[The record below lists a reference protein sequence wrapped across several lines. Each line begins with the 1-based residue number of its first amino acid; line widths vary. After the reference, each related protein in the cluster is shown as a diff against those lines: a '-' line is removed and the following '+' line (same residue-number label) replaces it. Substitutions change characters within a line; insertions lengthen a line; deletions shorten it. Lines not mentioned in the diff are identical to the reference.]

1 MKLNNDLY
9 EYDKAA
15 ALLAILDILRRFGDD
30 HNKREMQDKLL
41 DEYGIKVSRN
51 TFAAKLRTLDRCGY
65 TLRESEDGT
74 HYIFEGREFTDAQ
87 LRVLIDCLINNGVVG
102 SETAKKMI
110 SELCDLGSEALR
122 NKCGSFQKRVAGRK
136 RSFDAV
142 TENLGIIQRA
152 IGGNAKILCNYKVYN
167 KMLNLVN
174 KYPKDITVSPF
185 ELTLANG
192 RYILICAVDGQ
203 DDLSHFYIDKLC
215 DIRPIKEPAL
225 NARKFLSA
233 LGYNDMN
240 EYISSQPVLCGG
252 RKERF
257 TLKID
262 NSIINDF
269 IEDFGGE
276 FRKLADHR
284 ENDGYATV
292 LTITT
297 SQDSLRRLIMPY
309 FDKIVVLDRPEFY
322 AELKEWFDT
331 GMHIQRMT
339 ALPEE
344 HSHWRGMVCR
354 TFEEA
359 IRYCEIHDR
368 NVIDFGLG
376 RIIGQV
382 DLSQLAR
389 TDWLESV
396 ILKNVDITG
405 QRFPT
410 ELTELRRISLI
421 NCKYDMETVTE
432 LENVTGLRLTN
443 LSAEELALLSKKTN
457 ITRFALIAHM
467 IKPGKYDLEKTG
479 NVKDLA
485 FLKEWKDLERLEI
498 DGYQELE
505 DISAL
510 ADKAGLRTLILRGC
524 PKVTDISFVKGF
536 TNLKRL
542 TVSGTAISE
551 DQLMEISKAL
561 PGCTVDTGDHRYIC
575 GEKKERER
583 RDFRARRS

>member
-110 SELCDLGSEALR
+110 SELCDLGSESLR
-122 NKCGSFQKRVAGRK
+122 NSCGSFQKRVAGRK
-136 RSFDAV
+136 RSSDAV
-142 TENLGIIQRA
+142 TENLGLIQRA

-167 KMLNLVN
+167 KMLNPVN

-192 RYILICAVDGQ
+192 RYVLICAIDGE
-203 DDLSHFYIDKLC
+203 DDLSHFFIDKLC
-215 DIRPIKEPAL
+215 DIRLKKEPAL

-269 IEDFGGE
+269 IEDFGGD
-276 FRKLADHR
+276 FRKVADHK

-292 LTITT
+292 LSVTT

-309 FDKIVVLDRPEFY
+309 FDKIVVLDRPDFY
-322 AELKEWFDT
+322 EKLKEWFNS
-331 GMHIQRMT
+331 GMHLQRMT
-339 ALPEE
+339 ELAKQNRP
-344 HSHWRGMVCR
+344 WRGMLCK

-359 IRYCEIHDR
+359 VRYCEINDTHF
-368 NVIDFGLG
+368 IDFGMMKNSG
-376 RIIGQV
+376 NV
-382 DLSQLAR
+382 DLSLLAR
-389 TDWLESV
+389 TDWIESV
-396 ILKNVDITG
+396 TLKNVDITG
-405 QRFPT
+405 QRFPA
-410 ELTELRRISLI
+410 ELTDLRRISLI
-421 NCKYDMETVTE
+421 NCKYDMEMITE
-432 LENVTGLRLTN
+432 LENVTELRLTD

-457 ITRFALIAHM
+457 ITRFELLALGRR
-467 IKPGKYDLEKTG
+467 PYEVDLEKVG
-479 NVKDLA
+479 DVKDLG
-485 FLKEWKDLERLEI
+485 FLKDWNDLKKLEI
-498 DGYQELE
+498 GGYQELE
-505 DISAL
+505 DVSAL
-510 ADKAGLRTLILRGC
+510 ADKTELERISLWDC
-524 PKVTDISFVKGF
+524 PKVTDISFVKEF

-551 DQLMEISKAL
+551 EQLIEISKAL
-561 PGCTVDTGDHRYIC
+561 PKCIVETQKCRYIN
-575 GEKKERER
+575 GEKTDRER
-583 RDFRARRS
+583 